1 MCWHDLEFA
10 FWEKEVIYMFD
21 TALRRVAE
29 VGSYTCALESVED
42 VKRFMQVR
50 FLGPFVKNEL
60 ISQTEAE
67 EIFHEKEEKVAM
79 SGMRWVSRNR
89 RARVSFVMPKSLGVK
104 YPERCYE
111 VQ

>member
-1 MCWHDLEFA
+1 MPILLQVDEESIVCWHDLEFA
-10 FWEKEVIYMFD
+10 FREKEVRYMFD

-50 FLGPFVKNEL
+50 FLGPFVKNEF

-67 EIFHEKEEKVAM
+67 EVFHEKEEKVAM
-79 SGMRWVSRNR
+79 SGMR
-89 RARVSFVMPKSLGVK
+89 
-104 YPERCYE
+104 
-111 VQ
+111 